1 MNKKY
6 TKAFNALKK
15 LGCPVFV
22 HVDAPNR
29 FDISAEESNS
39 DEWASYYNGDYRP
52 DWIFGV
58 NPKVNEILSKHGL
71 FAEWMNPAHLRV
83 CEI

>member
-1 MNKKY
+1 MNKAY
-6 TKAFNALKK
+6 TKAFNALQK

-22 HVDAPNR
+22 HSDAPNR

-39 DEWASYYNGDYRP
+39 DEWASFYNGDHS

-71 FAEWMNPAHLRV
+71 FAEWMNPGHLRV
-83 CEI
+83 YEI